1 MSVAQQKIGEGAKRR
16 APYGSSSNRRSLRK
30 ADTMRRLMNAGCAL
44 FTEFGYEATTIDQ
57 IAAGAG
63 ISRAAFYL
71 HFETKADIIHA
82 LIANVGESLRGR
94 YAALAA
100 LGPEPSVEVVTAW
113 VEAFFETCRSDG
125 STVLLLQ
132 RTLQPNGKL
141 FDEISFYD
149 EIMALLGTGFPRF
162 AAAGTDEEIRAEA
175 LLFFLELQALIRL
188 TCTSDT
194 RLDWKLICRASAKSF
209 LAFVH
214 AGQPA

>member
-1 MSVAQQKIGEGAKRR
+1 MPVAQQKVGEGARTR

-30 ADTMRRLMNAGCAL
+30 ADTARRLMNAGCAL

-57 IAAGAG
+57 IAAAAG

-71 HFETKADIIHA
+71 HFETKADIIRA
-82 LIANVGESLRGR
+82 LIANVGGSLRER

-100 LGPEPSVEVVTAW
+100 LGPAPSLEVVTAW
-113 VEAFFETCRSDG
+113 VQGFFETCRSNG

-132 RTLQPNGKL
+132 RTLQPNSKL

-149 EIMALLGTGFPRF
+149 EIMELLGTGFPRF
-162 AAAGTDEEIRAEA
+162 AAAGADDEIRAEA

-188 TCTSDT
+188 MCTSNM

-214 AGQPA
+214 AEQPA